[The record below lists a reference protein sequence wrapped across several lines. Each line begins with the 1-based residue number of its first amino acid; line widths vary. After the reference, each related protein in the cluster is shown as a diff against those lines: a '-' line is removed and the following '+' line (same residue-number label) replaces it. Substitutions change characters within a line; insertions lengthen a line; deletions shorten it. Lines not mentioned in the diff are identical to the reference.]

1 MTEVISAEE
10 EEKSG
15 RAKALMQRYRDTVAA
30 NEKLL
35 ERATATME
43 DADSVAFVQ
52 SSADV
57 LDKVRA
63 AVASCPSET
72 LDPEDESLSHYQYD
86 FSRQYR
92 VLVTLDFQTGQNTLD
107 SGQNTLDS
115 GQNTLDS
122 GQNTLDSVSKMT
134 CPDMLQYHPG
144 PVGVDPDMLQYHP
157 GPVGVDPDMLQYH
170 PGPVG
175 VDPDM
180 LQYHPVPVGVDPDM
194 LQYHPG
200 PVGVDPDMLQ
210 YHPRPVGVDSDML
223 QYHPGPVGVDPE

>member
-122 GQNTLDSVSKMT
+122 GQNTLDSGQNTLDSGQNTLDSGQNQCGRVLAQK
-134 CPDMLQYHPG
+134 CPK
-144 PVGVDPDMLQYHP
+144 
-157 GPVGVDPDMLQYH
+157 
-170 PGPVG
+170 
-175 VDPDM
+175 
-180 LQYHPVPVGVDPDM
+180 
-194 LQYHPG
+194 
-200 PVGVDPDMLQ
+200 
-210 YHPRPVGVDSDML
+210 
-223 QYHPGPVGVDPE
+223 